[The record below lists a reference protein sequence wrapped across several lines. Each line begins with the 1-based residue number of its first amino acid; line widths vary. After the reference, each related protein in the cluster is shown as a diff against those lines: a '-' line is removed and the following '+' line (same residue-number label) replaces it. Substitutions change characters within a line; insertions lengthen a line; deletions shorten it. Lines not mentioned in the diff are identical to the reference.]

1 MLPRLLPVNR
11 PVTYLFQSYVSEQ
24 KEVVHRYVDVGF
36 EKEVQLGGKTVRAIP
51 IADRIRLEGVPTI
64 HYMSPDGKY
73 LGSVNQDARLVIL
86 PTDKETL
93 LKIWKEVETKKQ
105 EVAPENAP
113 PAR

>member
-1 MLPRLLPVNR
+1 
-11 PVTYLFQSYVSEQ
+11 
-24 KEVVHRYVDVGF
+24 
-36 EKEVQLGGKTVRAIP
+36 
-51 IADRIRLEGVPTI
+51 
-64 HYMSPDGKY
+64 
-73 LGSVNQDARLVIL
+73 VNQDARLVIL